1 MCVRTVELPVACVR
15 SVFFSSSDKPDWDL
29 VRKMEKQI
37 RAEEAPSTLL
47 PPGCMR
53 DQCKLPQEVLSEDCS
68 LPPPPRP
75 SPHPSEHLF
84 HSGAGRPWIVTSCA
98 RSTPCLSMQPD
109 RLWGD
114 SQILS
119 LAMIHQGSAAPGS
132 LVKVMDVDA
141 GLIQGTDLV
150 STGG

>member
-1 MCVRTVELPVACVR
+1 
-15 SVFFSSSDKPDWDL
+15 
-29 VRKMEKQI
+29 
-37 RAEEAPSTLL
+37 
-47 PPGCMR
+47 
-53 DQCKLPQEVLSEDCS
+53 
-68 LPPPPRP
+68 
-75 SPHPSEHLF
+75 
-84 HSGAGRPWIVTSCA
+84 
-98 RSTPCLSMQPD
+98 MQPD